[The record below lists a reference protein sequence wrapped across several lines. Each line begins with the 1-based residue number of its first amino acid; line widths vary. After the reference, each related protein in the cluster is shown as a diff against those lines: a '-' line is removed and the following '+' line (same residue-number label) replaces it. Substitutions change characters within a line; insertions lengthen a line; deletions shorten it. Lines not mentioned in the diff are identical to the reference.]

1 MNERTQDEKESFGE
15 IKFSELKN
23 AVGKSKSAYRNP
35 STFFTEDK
43 ADYLLDFYIGSLKK
57 PNELIVK
64 TIDRSRD
71 RFLSEYAKL
80 EAYYEQQKFFS
91 EDGLKERK
99 EKVKLKVFMTQ
110 IYSSSST

>member
-43 ADYLLDFYIGSLKK
+43 ADYLLDYYIGSLKK

-80 EAYYEQQKFFS
+80 EAYYE
-91 EDGLKERK
+91 
-99 EKVKLKVFMTQ
+99 
-110 IYSSSST
+110 